1 MTDRP
6 TVLVPRQVLEG
17 ESIPEGIPAL
27 VSGAHVLLLGYH
39 VLPEQTATEQGREQ
53 FGEKATKRLAEF
65 ETMLEAEG
73 ATVETRMVF
82 THEAQQTINRV
93 IVEEDCFAV
102 LIPKA
107 TSPVERVLV
116 AVRGTIGND
125 RLVAVLGGLFAG
137 SGTDLTLFH
146 VSDAEETGADIESM
160 LAELESALAD
170 AGIGRDNVE
179 TRVEM
184 GDRPLD
190 LIAEV
195 AEGHDLVVMGE
206 TDPSIA
212 TYVFGLPQDQL
223 AAQFLGPVLVVQ
235 REPPEPYPESSL
247 DG

>member
-1 MTDRP
+1 MTERP

-17 ESIPEGIPAL
+17 ESIPEGIPEL
-27 VSGAHVLLLGYH
+27 LSGVHVLLLGYH

-65 ETMLEAEG
+65 ETMLEAKG
-73 ATVETRMVF
+73 ATVETRLVF

-107 TSPVERVLV
+107 TPPVERVLV
-116 AVRGTIGND
+116 AVRGTVGLD
-125 RLVAVLGGLFAG
+125 RLVAVLGGLFAD
-137 SGTDLTLFH
+137 SETDLSLYH
-146 VSDAEETGADIESM
+146 VREGQETSEQTEAMFDEF
-160 LAELESALAD
+160 ESALVA
-170 AGIGRDNVE
+170 AGITSE
-179 TRVEM
+179 Q
-184 GDRPLD
+184 LD
-190 LIAEV
+190 TTVGTGTQLIELLAEA
-195 AEGHDLVVMGE
+195 AEDHELVVMGE

-235 REPPEPYPESSL
+235 RPPPEPYPETSL
-247 DG
+247 DE